1 MTVPDLPATISVKA
15 AGRLL
20 GISRSA
26 AYRAA
31 AAGDIPTFRLG
42 RRLYVP
48 TARLF
53 ELLGILLE
61 DRPPSVVA
69 EPPP

>member
-1 MTVPDLPATISVKA
+1 MTVPDLPATISVEA

-53 ELLGILLE
+53 ELLGIPLE